1 MVHTRHSKDSTAAVC
16 DISVT
21 SNGDDVHIGINGNGH
36 SNIAGIYIQLHYL
49 IMLKNIRLKV
59 VENL

>member
-36 SNIAGIYIQLHYL
+36 SNIAGIYPVQ
-49 IMLKNIRLKV
+49 
-59 VENL
+59 